1 MMIKALRPFSLILFY
16 FGLVKSAL
24 DFGYHNYVSLN
35 ATLYRYQQQFPDKVW
50 LYSIGK
56 SVQNRDLLVV
66 AISDSKPNQHIQL
79 RPEAKYIGK

>member
-1 MMIKALRPFSLILFY
+1 MIKALRSFSLILFY

-79 RPEAKYIGK
+79 RPEVKYIGK